1 MPLTVTDDL
10 LYANHNLMHDKKL
23 FKDLNYFKYWDAL
36 IKKKLLVNLKE
47 ESDFKQNNL
56 FERKYLYI
64 S

>member
-1 MPLTVTDDL
+1 
-10 LYANHNLMHDKKL
+10 MHDKKL

-56 FERKYLYI
+56 FERKKFCI